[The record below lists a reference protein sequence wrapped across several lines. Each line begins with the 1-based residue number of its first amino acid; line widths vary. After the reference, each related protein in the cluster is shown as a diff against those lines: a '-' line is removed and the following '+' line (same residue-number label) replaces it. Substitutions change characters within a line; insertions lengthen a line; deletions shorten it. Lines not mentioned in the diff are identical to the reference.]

1 MIGLKEL
8 RFLLLIFIILALLC
22 VAYYNKEKIDGYL
35 EDDVENIYTT
45 TPIEEYPTKNGR
57 EWEPVPVT
65 GCVEIFKNQYHVTFE
80 NGTTILTNKP
90 SKIGDTTKCWINVWY
105 RSQSRESIDSV
116 VFENPN

>member
-8 RFLLLIFIILALLC
+8 RFLLLIVLILTFLC
-22 VAYYNKEKIDGYL
+22 VLYYNKENVDTYL
-35 EDDVENIYTT
+35 EDDVENIDTT
-45 TPIEEYPTKNGR
+45 TSSEEYPSKSGR

-65 GCVEIFKNQYHVTFE
+65 GCEEIFKNQYHVTFE

-105 RSQSRESIDSV
+105 RSQSGESIDSV